1 MPSTNASSKPLA
13 PRLKNTLPV
22 LGDYVSLRRDPLEL
36 MHRAA
41 RDCGPV
47 ARLQFGPF
55 TAHLVVAPELVRVV
69 LQERH
74 KNYAKQSPGYRKLR
88 AFLGN
93 GLLTSEGSF
102 WLRQRR
108 IMQPAFHR
116 ARINALGAAMVTAAE
131 ACAERWERTAR
142 AGTPVDVASE
152 MMRTTLEIVGT
163 TLFGTDVR
171 GDTDSV
177 GRAMTTLLE
186 EFQRRVRVPFEPP
199 RTWPTPGNLRL
210 NAATSVVDGVVSRAI
225 EQRRNAPHDGAERH
239 DLLTLLLEARDEET
253 GEGMNEA
260 QLRDEVA
267 TLFAAGHETT
277 ANALSWAW
285 ALLSQHPS
293 VARALRS
300 ELARVLGGR
309 SPTADDWAALPYT
322 RAVVQ
327 ETLRLFPPAWMM
339 GRLALEDDTL
349 GGFHIPAQSMVFV
362 SPWATH
368 RVPSLWPNPEGFD
381 PERFMT
387 DAGSSAEARAPYAY
401 FPFGGGPRVCIGNHF
416 ALLES
421 VLVLATLAQRFR
433 VDLQPGYRI
442 DPEPMV
448 TLRPRGGLPAT
459 LHALT
464 VPS

>member
-1 MPSTNASSKPLA
+1 
-13 PRLKNTLPV
+13 
-22 LGDYVSLRRDPLEL
+22 
-36 MHRAA
+36 
-41 RDCGPV
+41 
-47 ARLQFGPF
+47 
-55 TAHLVVAPELVRVV
+55 
-69 LQERH
+69 
-74 KNYAKQSPGYRKLR
+74 
-88 AFLGN
+88 
-93 GLLTSEGSF
+93 
-102 WLRQRR
+102 
-108 IMQPAFHR
+108 
-116 ARINALGAAMVTAAE
+116 
-131 ACAERWERTAR
+131 
-142 AGTPVDVASE
+142 
-152 MMRTTLEIVGT
+152 
-163 TLFGTDVR
+163 
-171 GDTDSV
+171 
-177 GRAMTTLLE
+177 
-186 EFQRRVRVPFEPP
+186 
-199 RTWPTPGNLRL
+199 
-210 NAATSVVDGVVSRAI
+210 VVDGVVSRAI
-225 EQRRNAPHDGAERH
+225 EQRRSAPRDGAERH

-293 VARALRS
+293 VARTLRA

-339 GRLALEDDTL
+339 GRLALEDDSL
-349 GGFHIPAQSMVFV
+349 GGFHIPARSMVFV

-387 DAGSSAEARAPYAY
+387 DAGASAETRAPYAY